1 MSKKSRT
8 VVPDLSRSKPAK
20 GQPVTATSANADA
33 NAKKPL
39 KAARAVPSVPTAKS
53 SKGGHRGS

>member
-8 VVPDLSRSKPAK
+8 VVPDFSRSKPTK
-20 GQPVTATSANADA
+20 GQPVTAQSANADA
-33 NAKKPL
+33 NAKKPN
-39 KAARAVPSVPTAKS
+39 KVQRAVPSTPS

>member
-8 VVPDLSRSKPAK
+8 VVPDFSRSKPTK
-20 GQPVTATSANADA
+20 GQPVTSQSANADA
-33 NAKKPL
+33 NAKKPA
-39 KAARAVPSVPTAKS
+39 KVQRAVPSTPS